1 MDVVYLFYENDK
13 IRIPLLDY
21 DEELLR
27 NLITSGFGYWDQ
39 LSRQYIIPR
48 KKETDINMKSIISNR
63 TFVEVNRGQNT
74 PEVVNYCFLSG
85 TTGIRRTGNSG
96 PHDYFP
102 LRIDKEQDK
111 FSDEWLGKLEAE
123 LCSRKYSPNTRAAYI
138 HYNQA
143 LCKWLQKTPEEVTS
157 EDIKRYMVY
166 EEITLGFSAS
176 SMNLSLSAFKFFYR
190 NILKKDTAREQCRP
204 RHDRRLPV
212 VFSRSE
218 IKSIFDTEK
227 NIKKRLLLMIVY
239 ASGLRVCE
247 VVRLKR
253 QDVDIAR
260 KLIVIHL
267 GKGRKDRL
275 TLLADAAIS
284 ALIEYYSCYPIS
296 TWIFP
301 GAGPNSHLSIRS
313 AQRICE
319 TALKKAGIAKNASIH
334 SLRHTFAT
342 HLLENGTDIRY
353 IQELLGH
360 SSLRTTER
368 YTHVAAR
375 KALKIT
381 SPIDTL
387 NKPD

>member
-13 IRIPLLDY
+13 IRMPLPGY
-21 DEELLR
+21 DKELFR
-27 NLITSGFGYWDQ
+27 NLIMSGYGYWDQ
-39 LSRQYIIPR
+39 PGRQYVIPR
-48 KKETDINMKSIISNR
+48 RKENDITMKSIISNR
-63 TFVEVNRGQNT
+63 PFVEIKKEQNT
-74 PEVVNYCFLSG
+74 QVVVNNFFSG
-85 TTGIRRTGNSG
+85 EKAGIVKTVNDSL
-96 PHDYFP
+96 HNYFP
-102 LRIDKEQDK
+102 VRSNNEQDK

-123 LCSRKYSPNTRAAYI
+123 LRSRKYSQNTRDAYV

-166 EEITLGFSAS
+166 EEMTLGFSAS

-190 NILKKDTAREQCRP
+190 NILKKDTAREQSRP
-204 RHDRRLPV
+204 RHDKRLPV

-218 IKSIFDTEK
+218 IKSILDTEK
-227 NIKKRLLLMIVY
+227 DLKKRLLLMIVY
-239 ASGLRVCE
+239 GSGLRVCE

-253 QDVDIAR
+253 QDVDLAR
-260 KLIVIHL
+260 KVIVIHL
-267 GKGRKDRL
+267 SKGRKDRI
-275 TLLADAAIS
+275 TILADTAIT
-284 ALIEYYSCYPIS
+284 ALLEYYSCYHIS
-296 TWIFP
+296 GWIFP
-301 GAGPNSHLSIRS
+301 GAGNNSHLSIRS

-368 YTHVAAR
+368 YTHVATR

-387 NKPD
+387 HKPD